1 MAVISA
7 CVIVLVAVPGLPAIQ
22 VVFGRFSLFYPPD
35 STKLVFAREAA
46 GNVFFQCAL
55 YLVIKC

>member
-1 MAVISA
+1 MKNPIS

-35 STKLVFAREAA
+35 STHLVFAREAA
-46 GNVFFQCAL
+46 GNVFFFSVH
-55 YLVIKC
+55 YI